1 MKDARC
7 LRSIKTNRLDVDEQ
21 NETSGDR
28 RPAPVLH
35 STQPS
40 ISINQFRLGLRS
52 RSSSTFVAH
61 RPLGATYLYTRT
73 HTKEVSPG
81 TKDCARFT
89 PLTDEDQDHHLT
101 LPRSSRSTST
111 NRSKSEIYRAGVR
124 PAELPNISVDSPL
137 SSSFIVAM
145 LDNRYAFL
153 EFSAHFPLPS
163 RERVAAIYGLVI
175 SGPTTADDDCL
186 PCRMSAMPY
195 TVPLSIV
202 RTRSEFYGSPGKNRF
217 SIQIGLIS
225 STVIGNSI
233 FLGVIQLT
241 GGASRYSYMNI

>member
-1 MKDARC
+1 
-7 LRSIKTNRLDVDEQ
+7 
-21 NETSGDR
+21 
-28 RPAPVLH
+28 
-35 STQPS
+35 
-40 ISINQFRLGLRS
+40 
-52 RSSSTFVAH
+52 
-61 RPLGATYLYTRT
+61 
-73 HTKEVSPG
+73 
-81 TKDCARFT
+81 
-89 PLTDEDQDHHLT
+89 
-101 LPRSSRSTST
+101 
-111 NRSKSEIYRAGVR
+111 
-124 PAELPNISVDSPL
+124 
-137 SSSFIVAM
+137 M

-202 RTRSEFYGSPGKNRF
+202 RTLSEFYGSPGKNRF

-241 GGASRYSYMNI
+241 GGASRYSYMNIWALLLFLYVYIPLPQLSSSIDALKLGGQRDDGRTLQPFFGVLAQVLEGFSGDMGVKGGFAGVLFRHITIGIREGEKTWDGG